1 MEIWKCGNRNGNVRC
16 KRPYER
22 PVSSFAYFN
31 GELVGCCCCCAVVLL
46 CCCADVLINSRRIKN
61 DGNNEIGDALWSR
74 PCCVIGRHF
83 WPEKEVA
90 TPQHFSSPAYANQCR
105 MKSFVNFTFYFYLYF
120 LLHLFD
126 ESHLHNEMP
135 LGCWKWQG
143 FFPIIHQ
150 FFCWNVILV
159 PLVGWMMQICK
170 FLARYFIEFFV
181 FWQRCIGKPR
191 WNVWKWLNLCS
202 ISQSNATRLS
212 SNVNSTKHSINDNY
226 ILSKIIIYNLTSNRL
241 TFSITYHFWE
251 CWKNIKSILRQC

>member
-1 MEIWKCGNRNGNVRC
+1 MKIWKYGNVETEMGTSAARG
-16 KRPYER
+16 RTR
-22 PVSSFAYFN
+22 GRLAHLHISTVNWWDA
-31 GELVGCCCCCAVVLL
+31 GAVVLL
-46 CCCADVLINSRRIKN
+46 CCCAVVLINSRRIKN
-61 DGNNEIGDALWSR
+61 DGNNEIGDALCSR

-105 MKSFVNFTFYFYLYF
+105 MKSFVNFTFYFHLYL

-159 PLVGWMMQICK
+159 PLVG
-170 FLARYFIEFFV
+170 
-181 FWQRCIGKPR
+181 
-191 WNVWKWLNLCS
+191 
-202 ISQSNATRLS
+202 
-212 SNVNSTKHSINDNY
+212 
-226 ILSKIIIYNLTSNRL
+226 
-241 TFSITYHFWE
+241 
-251 CWKNIKSILRQC
+251 

>member
-1 MEIWKCGNRNGNVRC
+1 M
-16 KRPYER
+16 
-22 PVSSFAYFN
+22 
-31 GELVGCCCCCAVVLL
+31 LLLLCCCAVVLL
-46 CCCADVLINSRRIKN
+46 CCCAVVLINSRRIKN
-61 DGNNEIGDALWSR
+61 DGNNEIGDALWRR

-105 MKSFVNFTFYFYLYF
+105 MKSFVNFTSYFYLYL

-143 FFPIIHQ
+143 FSPIIHQ

-170 FLARYFIEFFV
+170 YAN
-181 FWQRCIGKPR
+181 FWLDVSLNSSCFD
-191 WNVWKWLNLCS
+191 NVALESRDGMSESGS
-202 ISQSNATRLS
+202 ISAASLNQMPPDFHQMLIQRNIQLM
-212 SNVNSTKHSINDNY
+212 
-226 ILSKIIIYNLTSNRL
+226 III
-241 TFSITYHFWE
+241 FFQ
-251 CWKNIKSILRQC
+251 K